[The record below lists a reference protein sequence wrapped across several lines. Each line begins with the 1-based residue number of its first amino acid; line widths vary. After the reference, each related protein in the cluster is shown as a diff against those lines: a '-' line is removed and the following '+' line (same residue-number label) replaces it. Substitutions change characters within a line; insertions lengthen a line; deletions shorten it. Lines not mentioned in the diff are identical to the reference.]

1 MGVIDCIGCKWCIS
15 VCPVGAIYVASVND
29 YYKNI
34 LLNDDEC
41 ICCGACRNVCPT
53 QDICLGLP
61 PECRGSGGGG
71 LVGGGEGDGEDN
83 GGGDSG
89 GGGGGGGGGRGK
101 DNNDK
106 NITEIGEWAGE
117 GLVAMTLAE
126 QIAGYTKQQQR
137 KDRRRYGS
145 GADSLVDY
153 SKFTQ
158 EIAAN
163 FNIQL
168 PRTVSEQMK
177 WFKEKDKFSSDPSDL
192 QVGDQLFYTNPNHTG
207 IVVDSSRILGIIH
220 ATINGHQRGSLKF
233 NPIDSTGQIH
243 NKSGSTTGFPNKFV
257 GRGRY

>member
-53 QDICLGLP
+53 QDICSGLS
-61 PECRGSGGGG
+61 PECRGNGGGG

-126 QIAGYTKQQQR
+126 QIAGCAKKQLLNN
-137 KDRRRYGS
+137 DRRYGS
-145 GADSLVDY
+145 GADNLIDC
-153 SKFTQ
+153 SKLTQ

-168 PRTVSEQMK
+168 PRTVKEQMQ
-177 WFKEKDKFSSDPSDL
+177 WFKDKNKFSSDPADI
-192 QVGDQLFYTNPNHTG
+192 QEGDQLFYTNPNHTG
-207 IVVDSSRILGIIH
+207 IVIYLSGRLGIIH
-220 ATINGHQRGSLKF
+220 ATINRNNPGCIKF

-243 NKSGSTTGFPNKFV
+243 NKSGSTTGFPNKFA
-257 GRGRY
+257 GLGHY

>member
-53 QDICLGLP
+53 QDICSGLP

-89 GGGGGGGGGRGK
+89 GGGGGGGGGK

-106 NITEIGEWAGE
+106 NIIEIGEWAGE

-126 QIAGYTKQQQR
+126 QIAGCAKKQLLNN
-137 KDRRRYGS
+137 DRRYGS
-145 GADSLVDY
+145 GADSLIDC
-153 SKFTQ
+153 SKLTQ

-168 PRTVSEQMK
+168 PRTVSEQMQ
-177 WFKEKDKFSSDPSDL
+177 WFKDKNKFSSDPADI
-192 QVGDQLFYTNPNHTG
+192 QEGDQLFYTNPNHTG
-207 IVVDSSRILGIIH
+207 IVIYLSGRLGIIH
-220 ATINGHQRGSLKF
+220 ATINRNNPGCIKF

-243 NKSGSTTGFPNKFV
+243 NKSGSTTGFPNKFA
-257 GRGRY
+257 GLGHY